1 MIVCGSTLSDCA
13 DGWVEQPLSGDLHI
27 LLEHTRLLKYLNP
40 TFLWLSPVFAL
51 HAAVW
56 LLAAQGSDRGQHPC
70 QESAGQRAVPPPAQ
84 TVHNRIYLHPNEPT
98 DISAIAKGFAVDS
111 LLEAW
116 HHNKHFL
123 YLFTEFVW
131 KTLTVMTMSICSIKS
146 SVWTGCVLIM
156 SVLHFFLTMTSKL
169 TLPLAA
175 AAWCRAWFLEVS
187 VGSALLASGHDSLE
201 DLISPWSFCCLFDFR
216 TGWSWCSSADGR
228 ISSGFS
234 SSRRLGGLL
243 NFFLVCTGSLCCIS
257 GWICSGSGLLSSGGG
272 SSTETRLATRE
283 EGSTAVTTRVTL
295 RGKGAWRNTMR
306 KY

>member
-1 MIVCGSTLSDCA
+1 MSPPHTISMPLQKVFLRIVYSR
-13 DGWVEQPLSGDLHI
+13 PI
-27 LLEHTRLLKYLNP
+27 
-40 TFLWLSPVFAL
+40 LSP
-51 HAAVW
+51 
-56 LLAAQGSDRGQHPC
+56 
-70 QESAGQRAVPPPAQ
+70 Q
-84 TVHNRIYLHPNEPT
+84 TSQQTFPFFVCWICVK
-98 DISAIAKGFAVDS
+98 DIDCNDYEH
-111 LLEAW
+111 LQ
-116 HHNKHFL
+116 
-123 YLFTEFVW
+123 
-131 KTLTVMTMSICSIKS
+131 S
-146 SVWTGCVLIM
+146 SVWTDCVLIIP
-156 SVLHFFLTMTSKL
+156 VLHFFLTMTSKL
-169 TLPLAA
+169 TLPLAT

-216 TGWSWCSSADGR
+216 TGWSWCSSAEDR

-243 NFFLVCTGSLCCIS
+243 KFFLLCTGSLCCNS

-295 RGKGAWRNTMR
+295 RGKGAWRNTMI